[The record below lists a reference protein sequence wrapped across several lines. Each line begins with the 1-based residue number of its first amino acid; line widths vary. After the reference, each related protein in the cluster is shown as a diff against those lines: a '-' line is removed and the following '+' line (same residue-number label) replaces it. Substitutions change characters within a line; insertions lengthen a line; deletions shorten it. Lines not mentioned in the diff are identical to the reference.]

1 MPLDSKE
8 LKEKL
13 LQILNE
19 VVSKD
24 NELRQSL
31 QIGDKFKFIR
41 DRLQALKAKTEAAIE
56 TIKLADEGVKR
67 IVEEDEQLV
76 YVYIFN
82 AHGTDL
88 QSWIK
93 MLHPSVYY
101 EYSVNRPIYFEKE
114 HIEAVIRGKAKRVQH
129 GYMSVAVK
137 KTMILSTPENSQKD
151 QAGYPLIKIK
161 EGSLKPERFIRFT
174 HNDVDYFLSESGRLE
189 KLTRP

>member
-1 MPLDSKE
+1 MPSDSKE

-19 VVSKD
+19 VVTKD

-41 DRLQALKAKTEAAIE
+41 DRLQALKDDTQAAVE
-56 TIKLADEGVKR
+56 TIKLSDESVVKT
-67 IVEEDEQLV
+67 VAEDEQLV

-82 AHGTDL
+82 AHGIDL
-88 QSWIK
+88 QSWLK

-114 HIEAVIRGKAKRVQH
+114 HAEAVIRGKAKRVQH
-129 GYMSVAVK
+129 GYVTFAVK
-137 KTMILSTPENSQKD
+137 KALIFSTLENSVKD
-151 QAGYPLIKIK
+151 QIGNPLVKLK
-161 EGSLKPERFIRFT
+161 EGSLKPERLISFT
-174 HNDVDYFLSESGRLE
+174 HNDVDYCLNESGKLE
-189 KLTRP
+189 KIV